1 MPQRCLTKLHT
12 STPRTHTIFGSM
24 RTAWHSIYCQNLGFH
39 CKKSWCNINTC
50 FYKHLFKHAWR
61 WRQYC
66 TLKTTLSWSWLHFS
80 TSCDH
85 QAVRSAATCFCVL
98 KQSHTQPAQHTGWLP
113 SVEKTALPEIQPKN
127 AVSSTQKQQP
137 LPKGG
142 KKTQQN
148 YFLNNSQE
156 VTETYL
162 AWKSQESLRS
172 PALYVKWSS
181 HTKTWPTKMGN
192 PSAT

>member
-1 MPQRCLTKLHT
+1 MHSHNASTVSDQTTYQHPQDTHHLWKHENSLTLHLL
-12 STPRTHTIFGSM
+12 SES
-24 RTAWHSIYCQNLGFH
+24 GFSRQ
-39 CKKSWCNINTC
+39 KSWYNINTC

-66 TLKTTLSWSWLHFS
+66 TLKTTLPWSWLHFS

-98 KQSHTQPAQHTGWLP
+98 KQSHTQPAQHRLTSKCGKNCIARNP
-113 SVEKTALPEIQPKN
+113 AKKCCFIHSKTTA
-127 AVSSTQKQQP
+127 SSQR
-137 LPKGG
+137 G

-148 YFLNNSQE
+148 YFLNYSQE

-172 PALYVKWSS
+172 TALYVK
-181 HTKTWPTKMGN
+181 
-192 PSAT
+192 